1 MHFHH
6 FDSFLLFFAYIFYF
20 NMWMFH
26 AVYGHPFGK
35 RRNGRKKRP
44 ETHFMLLNKI
54 FNSKSWMNG
63 DEGEWE
69 SMKKASELLVWL
81 LFKVSVCAFGLCAS
95 GGLATTQRQ
104 LSHHLCMHVYGCKSI
119 TRKWAKLSSFFS
131 FSIWTVE
138 CSSLQKCYAKPPV
151 RGNGKNPLQIIP
163 FFNSLTYSPQF
174 SFNQYLCLP
183 MVNTK
188 PNKTP
193 TNHQLDV
200 TIMHS
205 DEANEQKKNTSEH
218 HSFA

>member
-20 NMWMFH
+20 NMWRFH

-35 RRNGRKKRP
+35 RRNGREKQP

-63 DEGEWE
+63 GEGEWE

-95 GGLATTQRQ
+95 RGLATTQRQ

-119 TRKWAKLSSFFS
+119 TRKWAKLSSFFL
-131 FSIWTVE
+131 
-138 CSSLQKCYAKPPV
+138 SLFGLLNAAHCKSVMQNHPYVA
-151 RGNGKNPLQIIP
+151 
-163 FFNSLTYSPQF
+163 
-174 SFNQYLCLP
+174 
-183 MVNTK
+183 MA
-188 PNKTP
+188 KTP
-193 TNHQLDV
+193 CKSFCSL
-200 TIMHS
+200 IHS
-205 DEANEQKKNTSEH
+205 HIHRNF
-218 HSFA
+218 HSINIYVCRW